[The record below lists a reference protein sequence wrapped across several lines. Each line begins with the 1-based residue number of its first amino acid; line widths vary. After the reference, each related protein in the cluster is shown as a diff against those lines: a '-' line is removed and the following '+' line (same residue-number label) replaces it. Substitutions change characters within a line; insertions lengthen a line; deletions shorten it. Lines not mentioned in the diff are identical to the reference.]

1 MYVKFATL
9 SDNTAVTDLEKSRSN
24 GTNCAY
30 AWLHQSP
37 VRASANLLFLSC
49 CAHAK
54 SFDPHRNFAQ
64 AMSLI
69 FPFWRK
75 HQSPRVNLAFMG
87 IRTVMEYIAVV
98 MGGAALLTGM
108 VRGLGILPSLASAG
122 LITSTYAA
130 LVT

>member
-64 AMSLI
+64 AVSLI
-69 FPFWRK
+69 FP
-75 HQSPRVNLAFMG
+75 
-87 IRTVMEYIAVV
+87 
-98 MGGAALLTGM
+98 
-108 VRGLGILPSLASAG
+108 LGESINHPE
-122 LITSTYAA
+122 
-130 LVT
+130 